1 MHLHNSSVVPIIL
14 FLWKYGIAIWVV
26 NDKIQV
32 IPPAV
37 YSGSSLEEKVL
48 DNGSNES
55 EQEQTKLK
63 TSEVGHKA
71 STVRQVH
78 PSQASNDWDVVGG
91 RESGTTAAEVHKASE
106 QNRAVGECGE
116 QMKHLMEFKSNKMLL
131 ER

>member
-1 MHLHNSSVVPIIL
+1 M
-14 FLWKYGIAIWVV
+14 V
-26 NDKIQV
+26 NNKIQI

-71 STVRQVH
+71 SAASQVH
-78 PSQASNDWDVVGG
+78 PSLTISDWDVVGG
-91 RESGTTAAEVHKASE
+91 HESGTTAAEVHKASE
-106 QNRAVGECGE
+106 QNIAVEECGE
-116 QMKHLMEFKSNKMLL
+116 QMKHLTEFESN
-131 ER
+131 